1 MASSNTAG
9 LKPASLAML
18 LHISR
23 TRSRALFRPRYRLS
37 ARLDLSPEE
46 RQAIYGHRI
55 DRYEIFY
62 DPKRDELVQRAHQAD
77 QRARA
82 LPWFSLSGERMLLNA
97 GKDWLETIRYIGF
110 MIRARAAFRLTV
122 GDLVRGVTI
131 TNAKLAAIRQIET
144 AITETVDHLNAAVEA
159 GLAFDHQREDVLAP
173 GEDDQRIPPP
183 AWPPRSRRW

>member
-1 MASSNTAG
+1 
-9 LKPASLAML
+9 ML

-23 TRSRALFRPRYRLS
+23 TSSWALFGPRYSLT

-46 RQAIYGHRI
+46 RQAIYAHAI
-55 DRYEIFY
+55 DSYEIFY

-82 LPWFSLSGERMLLNA
+82 LPWFSLSAQQMLANA
-97 GKDWLETIRYIGF
+97 GRQWLETIRYIGL
-110 MIRARAAFRLTV
+110 MARAHAVFSLTV

-131 TNAKLAAIRQIET
+131 TNARLAGIRQIET
-144 AITETVDHLNAAVEA
+144 AITEAVDHLNAAVEA
-159 GLAFDHQREDVLAP
+159 GFAFDHQREDVLAP
-173 GEDDQRIPPP
+173 SEDDERIPPP